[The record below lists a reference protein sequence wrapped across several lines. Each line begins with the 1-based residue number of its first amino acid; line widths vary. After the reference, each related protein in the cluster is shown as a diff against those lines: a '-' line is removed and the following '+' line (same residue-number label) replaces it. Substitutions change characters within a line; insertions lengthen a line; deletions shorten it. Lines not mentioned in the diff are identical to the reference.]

1 MTKKK
6 ERRKTV
12 RGGKRKNERKGLRFP
27 MFRQSK
33 VVSPRIKVGLLDES
47 YE

>member
-1 MTKKK
+1 MEGKEKKK
-6 ERRKTV
+6 
-12 RGGKRKNERKGLRFP
+12 RKGLQFP
-27 MFRQSK
+27 IFRQSK